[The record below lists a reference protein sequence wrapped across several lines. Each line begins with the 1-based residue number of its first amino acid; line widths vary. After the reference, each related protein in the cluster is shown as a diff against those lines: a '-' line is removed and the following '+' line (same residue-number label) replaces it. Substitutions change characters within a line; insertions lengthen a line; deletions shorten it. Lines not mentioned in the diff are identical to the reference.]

1 MGATN
6 SAQIYRIPIVQL
18 ETIPVDQSSL
28 GGVVAYFNNLGE
40 KLYAELGN
48 HSNQSDLNWEERYS
62 EANRLPK
69 FNSCCPRTL
78 SLRFRVITINQV
90 FIADLCSIATK
101 S

>member
-48 HSNQSDLNWEERYS
+48 HSNQSDLNWEEHYS

-69 FNSCCPRTL
+69 NLIAVVHERLVCASE
-78 SLRFRVITINQV
+78 SLR
-90 FIADLCSIATK
+90 
-101 S
+101 

>member
-48 HSNQSDLNWEERYS
+48 HSNQSDLNWEEHYS